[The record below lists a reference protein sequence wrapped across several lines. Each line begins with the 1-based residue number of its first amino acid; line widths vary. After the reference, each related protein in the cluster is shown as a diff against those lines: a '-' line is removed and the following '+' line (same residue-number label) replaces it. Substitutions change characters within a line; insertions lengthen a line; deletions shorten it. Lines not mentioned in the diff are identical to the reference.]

1 MGWEYWESGLTPL
14 NTERQRIIH
23 TDNGAKHYR
32 YCDREGMR
40 GRGRGGGEIR
50 RQGGEESQQV
60 SNEDRSATEER
71 GIGRFFFLFL
81 FFFCWR
87 ELLSHWIG
95 LMHTVPMGLFRND
108 TMLKWIN
115 SS

>member
-40 GRGRGGGEIR
+40 GRGGGKIR

-71 GIGRFFFLFL
+71 GISRFFF
-81 FFFCWR
+81 FFFLLR
-87 ELLSHWIG
+87 ESY
-95 LMHTVPMGLFRND
+95 
-108 TMLKWIN
+108 
-115 SS
+115 